1 MRGLCSALV
10 AMASLCWTLASVLA
24 PGPVIAASDKKENTA
39 LSTELRT
46 SDRCLACHNGIKT
59 PSGED
64 VSIGFE
70 WRASIMANSAR
81 DPYWQGSV
89 RRETIDHSQAS
100 AAIQDECSTC
110 HMPVAHLAD
119 HSAGLETQ
127 VFNRL
132 PLSLST
138 PMERASSDGVSCSVC
153 HQIEDKGLGT
163 QATFN
168 GNVAVATVADKNQR
182 PEYGP
187 FVIDAGH
194 KRVMQS
200 STGGFVPQNAAHIR
214 NSALCGSC
222 HTLATKALGA
232 HGEVIGRF
240 PEQMP
245 YKEWLHSDYPS
256 QNTCQGCHMP
266 EVAGAVPITAVYGE
280 PRVGMHRHVFVGGNF
295 LLEAILN
302 EHRDELDTQALPQ
315 ELDDAVARTKKF
327 LQTQSARMEIRDL
340 QMTSRGLIVDVL
352 TQNLTGHKLPTAYPS
367 RRAWLHVTVRDSK
380 GQIVFE
386 SGALNHD
393 GSIRGNDNDEDPL
406 RYEPHYSEIT
416 RPDQVEIYEPI
427 LKDAKGKVTT
437 GLLSA
442 VGYLKDNRLLPSGF
456 NKQSAEADIAVVGR
470 AAADENFT
478 GKGSVVHYVVPV
490 GYAPGPFRVDAE
502 LWYQPIGYRWAHN
515 LGAYHAAEPQR
526 WVRYYEQAARESAIV
541 LASAEAA
548 R

>member
-1 MRGLCSALV
+1 MRRGACGIFLLAAVVLV
-10 AMASLCWTLASVLA
+10 WATASK
-24 PGPVIAASDKKENTA
+24 PVAASNKREQKA
-39 LSTELRT
+39 LSVELRT
-46 SDRCLACHNGIKT
+46 SDRCVACHNGIKT
-59 PSGED
+59 PSGKD
-64 VSIGFE
+64 ISIGFD
-70 WRASIMANSAR
+70 WRASVMANSAR

-89 RRETIDHSQAS
+89 RRETIDHPQVS

-127 VFNRL
+127 LFSRL
-132 PLSLST
+132 PLSLSNQI
-138 PMERASSDGVSCSVC
+138 ERASSDGVSCSVC
-153 HQIEDKGLGT
+153 HQIENIGLGT

-168 GNVAVATVADKNQR
+168 GNVAIATVADKNQR

-194 KRVMQS
+194 QRVMQS
-200 STGGFVPQNAAHIR
+200 STGGFVPQNAEHIR

-222 HTLATKALGA
+222 HTLMTKALGS
-232 HGEVIGRF
+232 HGEVIGSL

-245 YKEWLHSDYPS
+245 YQEWLHSDYPNR
-256 QNTCQGCHMP
+256 NTCQGCHMP
-266 EVAGAVPITAVYGE
+266 EVAEAVPITAVYGQL
-280 PRVGMHRHVFVGGNF
+280 RQGMHRHVFVGGNF
-295 LLEAILN
+295 LLQAVLN
-302 EHRDELDTQALPQ
+302 QHRDELDTQALPQ
-315 ELDDAVARTKKF
+315 ELDAAVARTKEF
-327 LQTQSARMEIRDL
+327 LHTKSARVEIENL
-340 QMTSRGLIVDVL
+340 QLTPRGLAIEVL

-380 GQIVFE
+380 GQVLFE

-406 RYEPHYSEIT
+406 RYEPHYNEIT

-427 LKDAKGKVTT
+427 LRDGQGKVTT

-442 VGYLKDNRLLPSGF
+442 VGYLKDNRLLPTGF
-456 NKQSAEADIAVVGR
+456 DKRTAEPEIAVVGK
-470 AAADENFT
+470 AAADTNFRD
-478 GKGSVVHYVVPV
+478 KGSLVRYLVPV
-490 GYAPGPFRVDAE
+490 GYAPGPYKVEVE

-515 LGAYHAAEPQR
+515 LGMYRAVEPQR
-526 WVRYYEQAARESAIV
+526 WVRYYEQASRESAVV
-541 LASAEAA
+541 LASAEAS